1 MDVDKFY
8 SLLFNLY
15 ASQEDVQIGYTVDDI
30 FFTAECF
37 NENHFSTLGTASLSC
52 GTVHPFQ
59 NQIGH

>member
-1 MDVDKFY
+1 MDIDKFY

-37 NENHFSTLGTASLSC
+37 KKNHFETKGIAS
-52 GTVHPFQ
+52 
-59 NQIGH
+59 

>member
-1 MDVDKFY
+1 MDIDKFY

-37 NENHFSTLGTASLSC
+37 NENHFETLGTVS
-52 GTVHPFQ
+52 
-59 NQIGH
+59 

>member
-37 NENHFSTLGTASLSC
+37 NENHFEPKGIAS
-52 GTVHPFQ
+52 
-59 NQIGH
+59 